1 MNIMT
6 TLFCAL
12 FIKMAL
18 PDESL
23 VKDVWFAMWEVQAH
37 ARREKV
43 LGPCRNL
50 GKLANSCFEQ
60 WLTKPDVLR
69 LYAEKVLAAP
79 LTHEKPVSNSS
90 AYTVAM
96 QLTLREPALDLSRF
110 SRKHVANDG

>member
-50 GKLANSCFEQ
+50 SELANSCLEQ
-60 WLTKPDVLR
+60 WLTKPDALR
-69 LYAEKVLAAP
+69 RCWLTP
-79 LTHEKPVSNSS
+79 LTPEKPLDNSS

-96 QLTLREPALDLSRF
+96 QLTLPEHALDLSRF
-110 SRKHVANDG
+110 SRK